1 MAVFLKSATEGNQYQ
16 LNKWMKLN
24 CNRDNCLKDLCFLP
38 GESAWSDHMLPP
50 NSFLSGFLIVGWQKP
65 SPIPKSFYNL
75 LLYHPQHRL
84 FLLLDLRFFFFFSFF
99 RILFTFFFLCWVF
112 IAAQAFSLVVAS
124 RGYSL
129 VVIRGLIMEASLVA
143 EHRLQGTL
151 ASVAVACRLWSTG
164 SIAVVHWLSY
174 SACGI
179 FPDQGSNPCLLHWQ
193 VDSLPIELPGKS
205 LTWVFC
211 QLHNQSVS
219 IYCLEFR
226 NLARTQNCKLGWGK
240 KLYLDFQKPLTGNLH
255 FLWL

>member
-1 MAVFLKSATEGNQYQ
+1 MNLPGQITCYPQIPSWADSSLWVGRNQARFPKVSTICSFTTP
-16 LNKWMKLN
+16 NTGSS
-24 CNRDNCLKDLCFLP
+24 CFLT
-38 GESAWSDHMLPP
+38 W
-50 NSFLSGFLIVGWQKP
+50 V
-65 SPIPKSFYNL
+65 
-75 LLYHPQHRL
+75 
-84 FLLLDLRFFFFFSFF
+84 FFFFSFF
-99 RILFTFFFLCWVF
+99 RILFTYFFLCWVF

>member
-1 MAVFLKSATEGNQYQ
+1 MFPSWWICLVRSHVTPKFLLERIPHCGLAETKPDSQKFLQSAP
-16 LNKWMKLN
+16 L
-24 CNRDNCLKDLCFLP
+24 
-38 GESAWSDHMLPP
+38 LPP
-50 NSFLSGFLIVGWQKP
+50 TQA
-65 SPIPKSFYNL
+65 L
-75 LLYHPQHRL
+75 LASWPE
-84 FLLLDLRFFFFFSFF
+84 FFFFFSFF
-99 RILFTFFFLCWVF
+99 RILFTYFFLCWVF

-129 VVIRGLIMEASLVA
+129 VAMRGLIVEASLVA

-151 ASVAVACRLWSTG
+151 ASVAVACRLWSIG

-174 SACGI
+174 SAACGI

-205 LTWVFC
+205 LTWVFW

-226 NLARTQNCKLGWGK
+226 NLARTQNCKLGRGK